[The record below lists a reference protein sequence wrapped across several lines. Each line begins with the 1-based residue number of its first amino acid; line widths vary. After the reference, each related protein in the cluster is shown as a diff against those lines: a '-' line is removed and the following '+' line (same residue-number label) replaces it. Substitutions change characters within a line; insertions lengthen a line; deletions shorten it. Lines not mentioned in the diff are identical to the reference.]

1 MNKDQHIYT
10 EGDVNLS
17 KDRKEWSDLQ
27 KDAKTLEL
35 LDRDARV
42 FMHQALST
50 PCLDVLEFSEGIYL
64 KNAAGKNYMD
74 FHGNNVHQLGYGNTF
89 ILNRVKKQLDT
100 LAFSPRRFT
109 NEPIVELA
117 ERLTSL
123 TDGAL
128 QRVLF
133 APGGTSAISMALK
146 IARFVTG
153 KHKTIAM
160 YDSFHGASIDNISLG
175 GEYVFQKGLGPLLA
189 GSIHVPAIDTY
200 KGLWYNPQSEFPDKS
215 YADYICYVMEKEG
228 DIGALVLE
236 TVRSTVI
243 HPYSNPFWKQIRDAC
258 DRYQVL
264 LILDEIPIG
273 MGRTGKMFAF
283 EHTGIVPDI
292 LALGKGLGAGIIP
305 MAAVLCKE
313 ELNVASEISLG
324 HFTHE
329 KSPIGAAA
337 ALAALDYMQ
346 EKNLFK
352 HIEFISNYMSQRLD
366 ELKNRYPLIGDVRG
380 IGMLWAIELVEDPST
395 KEKANAKASQLLYH
409 CLKNGL
415 SLKVSDGNVISLY
428 PPLTINMEEM
438 DQALNI
444 LEAALSELNNL
455 KPNSHD

>member
-1 MNKDQHIYT
+1 MNNDQNIYT

-17 KDRKEWSDLQ
+17 KDRKEWVDLQ
-27 KDAKTLEL
+27 KDAKSLDLLE
-35 LDRDARV
+35 RDAQV
-42 FMHQALST
+42 FMHQSLST
-50 PCLDVLEFSEGIYL
+50 PCLDVLESSKGIYL
-64 KNAAGKNYMD
+64 KNAAGKTYMD

-89 ILNRVKKQLDT
+89 ILDRVKKQLDT

-123 TDGAL
+123 TNGAL

-160 YDSFHGASIDNISLG
+160 YDSFHGASIDSISLG
-175 GEYVFQKGLGPLLA
+175 GEYLFQKGLGPLLA
-189 GSIHVPAIDTY
+189 GSIHVPAVDTY
-200 KGLWYNPQSEFPDKS
+200 KGLWYNLTSDFPDKA
-215 YADYICYVMEKEG
+215 YADYISYVLEKEG
-228 DIGALVLE
+228 DVGAVVLE
-236 TVRSTVI
+236 TVRSTVV
-243 HPYSNPFWKQIRDAC
+243 HPYSNSFWKQIREAC

-273 MGRTGKMFAF
+273 MGRTGKMFAY
-283 EHTGIVPDI
+283 EYTGIVPDI
-292 LALGKGLGAGIIP
+292 LVLGKGLGAGIFP

-329 KSPIGAAA
+329 KSPLGAVA
-337 ALAALDYMQ
+337 ALGALDFMQ
-346 EKNLFK
+346 EKDLFK
-352 HIEFISNYMSQRLD
+352 HIESMSSFMCQRLV

-380 IGMLWAIELVEDPST
+380 LGMLWAIELVKDRAS
-395 KEKANAKASQLLYH
+395 KEKANAKASKLLYH
-409 CLKNGL
+409 CLENGL

-428 PPLTINMEEM
+428 PPLTINMEEL
-438 DQALNI
+438 DKALDI
-444 LEAALSELNNL
+444 LEAALSELKNL
-455 KPNSHD
+455 NLNSHD